1 MRTGPLNP
9 KRLVTIGWKVRVFYA
24 EDQSRIR
31 REFAYLSRY
40 PAHERGEALTADST
54 KLDVLRRILA
64 EGHGD
69 RRSFLLRA
77 LGLGIS
83 IPAAY
88 AVLGLI
94 VGNGRAEAACPAD
107 ADLEALDRQLAA
119 HPAGKVVAPGEAAIG
134 DDTPGGVEARIERLR
149 RRYAGE
155 RHALRDRPPGSSRP
169 PDLRLSQD
177 EWGNWN
183 NWENWNNW
191 DNWQDWNNWGNGGD

>member
-1 MRTGPLNP
+1 L
-9 KRLVTIGWKVRVFYA
+9 K
-24 EDQSRIR
+24 
-31 REFAYLSRY
+31 
-40 PAHERGEALTADST
+40 RGEALSADST
-54 KLDVLRRILA
+54 KLDVLRRMLA
-64 EGHGD
+64 DGHCD

-94 VGNGRAEAACPAD
+94 GGNGRAEAARPAD
-107 ADLEALDRQLAA
+107 ADLEALDRQLAT
-119 HPAGKVVAPGEAAIG
+119 HPAGKVVAPGEVAIG

-149 RRYAGE
+149 HRYAGE
-155 RHALRDRPPGSSRP
+155 QHALRDTPPGRSRT
-169 PDLRLSQD
+169 PDMQVSQD